1 MDGCRSI
8 RKIFTSR
15 IVVLRTWGAAAR
27 IKEKRERARERSS
40 GRGQGYQPQAFKHPS
55 SQPQGHRTRYARAS
69 ESTSSELSIRAS
81 LKG

>member
-1 MDGCRSI
+1 VPQHPQNLHFPHRRFAHLGRRRANH
-8 RKIFTSR
+8 RKE
-15 IVVLRTWGAAAR
+15 GA
-27 IKEKRERARERSS
+27 RARERSS

-69 ESTSSELSIRAS
+69 ESTSSVLSIRAS